1 MFIIKYKWIFLTISA
16 VLVFGSIFLIST
28 KGIKKSIDFTGGTEV
43 VISYNGYTST
53 AEGKIDLNFIKENL
67 VKNNFSV
74 KDISLQKINT
84 DGSALVDIKLVG
96 ELSNN
101 DRQNFEN
108 AWSFNHDGHYDAK
121 QVSETII
128 GPSIGKELTQK
139 AILSVIFVALIIIL
153 FIAFSFRHVS
163 KPVASWKFGLIA
175 IVTLLHDVAIPTGM
189 YALLG
194 ERNGAEV
201 DSLFVIALLTIMG
214 ISIAD
219 TIVVFDRIRENLK
232 NRKSN
237 ETFQEIV
244 GNSLSQTL
252 LRSFNTSFA
261 VILVLVSLF
270 YFGPASIHNFAL
282 TLIVGM
288 IVGTYSSIFVASP
301 LLVLVEK
308 WQRKSR

>member
-16 VLVFGSIFLIST
+16 VLVFGSLILIGT

-43 VISYNGYTST
+43 VVSYNGYTST
-53 AEGKIDLNFIKENL
+53 PEGKIDLNFIKDNL

-74 KDISLQKINT
+74 KDVSVQKQNL
-84 DGSALVDIKLVG
+84 DGSMLVDIKLTG
-96 ELSNN
+96 DLPN
-101 DRQNFEN
+101 DQRQNFEN
-108 AWSFNHDGHYDAK
+108 AWSFNHDSHYEAK
-121 QVSETII
+121 QVSETTI

-139 AILSVIFVALIIIL
+139 AFLSIILVALVIIL
-153 FIAFSFRHVS
+153 FIAFSFSSVS
-163 KPVASWKFGLIA
+163 KPVSSWKYGLIA
-175 IVTLLHDVAIPTGM
+175 IVTLVHDVAIPTGM
-189 YALLG
+189 YAVLG
-194 ERNGAEV
+194 QRNGAEV

-232 NRKSN
+232 NRKSGEN
-237 ETFQEIV
+237 FPEIV
-244 GNSLSQTL
+244 GHSLSQTL

-261 VILVLVSLF
+261 VVLVLISLF

-308 WQRKSR
+308 WQRKGK